1 MAMRFGGWMID
12 KKNLCVYVCSM
23 GMYRMLCVKKNEEY
37 ATLEWELK
45 TKNTTRYV
53 DGFYESQ

>member
-37 ATLEWELK
+37 ATLE
-45 TKNTTRYV
+45 
-53 DGFYESQ
+53 